1 MDPIGLAVVL
11 ASVRPGRVGPV
22 VADWFLRTV
31 SERSDVVATKIDL
44 MDAALPVD
52 LSPSPAGEAFAAAI
66 GAVDAVVVVTP
77 EYNHGYPGALKT
89 ALDTVKY
96 QWRGKP
102 IGFVS
107 YGGLGGGLRATEQ
120 LRQVAAELH
129 MVAVRDSVGFHRVR
143 TAFDENGRADDG
155 AAVDAAGRML
165 SQLHWWATASKV
177 QSRAFP
183 YPG

>member
-1 MDPIGLAVVL
+1 MDPIRLAVVL
-11 ASVRPGRVGPV
+11 ASVRPGRIGPV
-22 VADWFLRTV
+22 VAEWFLRTV

-44 MDAALPVD
+44 MDAGLPAD

-66 GAVDAVVVVTP
+66 GAVDAVVIVTP

-89 ALDTVKY
+89 AIDTVKY

-129 MVAVRDSVGFHRVR
+129 MVSVRDSVGFHRVR
-143 TAFDENGRADDG
+143 AAFDENGHTEDSV
-155 AAVDAAGRML
+155 AVDAAGRML
-165 SQLHWWATASKV
+165 GQLHWWATASKA
-177 QSRAFP
+177 QSRAFA